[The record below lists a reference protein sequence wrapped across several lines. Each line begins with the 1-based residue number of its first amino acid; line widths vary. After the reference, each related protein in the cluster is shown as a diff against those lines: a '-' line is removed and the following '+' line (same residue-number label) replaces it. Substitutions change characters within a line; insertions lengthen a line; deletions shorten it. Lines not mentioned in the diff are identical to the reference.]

1 MGVLYLE
8 FVYEN
13 PSFLCSVHSELIE
26 AKAPS
31 MPFIWASNLQRSI
44 HKFINELSYKVILQ
58 HPLLRLR
65 LSLSLL
71 LLLRA
76 PPFRAECNLLKTK
89 WWSLMIVGNISAAD
103 TANLIECCGP
113 GEPVRDSR
121 NWPKGC
127 CAGAGGEKFKW
138 SCGRR
143 NARGDRGGSHD
154 RLSSMPWSVTWLA
167 GTRPGCFYN
176 HYQDRRREPL
186 HFLFINWNLKLIK
199 LSFCAF
205 IQFITNMTP
214 IIRNM
219 FTN

>member
-65 LSLSLL
+65 LSPSLL

-121 NWPKGC
+121 NWPSD
-127 CAGAGGEKFKW
+127 AAQAQAERNLNEAVAGG
-138 SCGRR
+138 
-143 NARGDRGGSHD
+143 
-154 RLSSMPWSVTWLA
+154 MPEETEGIPRSA
-167 GTRPGCFYN
+167 
-176 HYQDRRREPL
+176 
-186 HFLFINWNLKLIK
+186 
-199 LSFCAF
+199 
-205 IQFITNMTP
+205 
-214 IIRNM
+214 
-219 FTN
+219 